1 MEQKR
6 EIEEREVGFLV
17 SPTAHF
23 VSLVDRG
30 ANQIPFRIVK
40 CQGEENGS
48 MKRVVHKVIAP
59 KDLPVEEMA
68 GLFPAE
74 ADGVLKF
81 DKGTECGSFTV
92 YEQLSQDAFEDE
104 SFEVV
109 NIDPERGVRCVVG
122 ALKQQNDGFIAR
134 LIKKRQ
140 PKEVAQLDDE
150 IPSLSPEDCIKQYTM
165 EAEDQLWSAM
175 GAIANILMME
185 GFEPNERMKMISKVL
200 DGLKAYFGQVFQ
212 VTQKAA
218 LQVQVERP
226 KVKEREEE
234 TVSEEQVMQ
243 KSADEEI
250 HEPVEDPTGVEQTV
264 EDALKSEDATDDVE
278 TEKVSETETIKAS
291 FEDLRS
297 EIEAL
302 KAQLKE
308 LEELRASVSEIS
320 EKIQK
325 AAVPPTYRQSDDVAE
340 RKTKKQSVFKGVF
353 QL

>member
-1 MEQKR
+1 
-6 EIEEREVGFLV
+6 
-17 SPTAHF
+17 
-23 VSLVDRG
+23 
-30 ANQIPFRIVK
+30 
-40 CQGEENGS
+40 
-48 MKRVVHKVIAP
+48 
-59 KDLPVEEMA
+59 
-68 GLFPAE
+68 
-74 ADGVLKF
+74 
-81 DKGTECGSFTV
+81 
-92 YEQLSQDAFEDE
+92 
-104 SFEVV
+104 
-109 NIDPERGVRCVVG
+109 
-122 ALKQQNDGFIAR
+122 
-134 LIKKRQ
+134 
-140 PKEVAQLDDE
+140 
-150 IPSLSPEDCIKQYTM
+150 
-165 EAEDQLWSAM
+165 M
-175 GAIANILMME
+175 GAIGSILMME

-218 LQVQVERP
+218 LPVRVERP
-226 KVKEREEE
+226 KVEEREEE

>member
-40 CQGEENGS
+40 CQGEENDS

-59 KDLPVEEMA
+59 KDLPVEEMTS
-68 GLFPAE
+68 LFPAE

-81 DKGTECGSFTV
+81 DKGMECGSFAV

-134 LIKKRQ
+134 LIKKRH
-140 PKEVAQLDDE
+140 PKEVAQLDEE
-150 IPSLSPEDCIKQYTM
+150 IPSLSLEDCIKEYTL

-175 GAIANILMME
+175 GAIGSILMME

-218 LQVQVERP
+218 LPVRVERP
-226 KVKEREEE
+226 KVEEREEE
-234 TVSEEQVMQ
+234 TVSEEQVVQ
-243 KSADEEI
+243 KSSEEET
-250 HEPVEDPTGVEQTV
+250 HEPVKEPTDVQVEKSDDAADVV
-264 EDALKSEDATDDVE
+264 EDS
-278 TEKVSETETIKAS
+278 SETEGDFGIEGIKAS
-291 FEDLRS
+291 FEALKS

-302 KAQLKE
+302 KSQLKE

-325 AAVPPTYRQSDDVAE
+325 AAVPPTYRQSDDGAE

-353 QL
+353 QF